1 MKAAY
6 GVLQFCIE
14 KVTLNDII
22 PDPKT
27 DYDLEGKMEAKRNW
41 NLMRM
46 KLYFPGAFSNNLFG
60 FTVRCYAL

>member
-6 GVLQFCIE
+6 GVLQFYIE

-46 KLYFPGAFSNNLFG
+46 KLYFPDAFSNNLFG
-60 FTVRCYAL
+60 FTVKCLAL